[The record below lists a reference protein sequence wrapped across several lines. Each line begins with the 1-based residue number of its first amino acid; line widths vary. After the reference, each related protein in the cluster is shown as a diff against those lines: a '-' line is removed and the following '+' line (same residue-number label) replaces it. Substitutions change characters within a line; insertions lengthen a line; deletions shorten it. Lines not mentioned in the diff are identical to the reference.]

1 MSVSKR
7 TKVPMQNTIYSLENL
22 FELNVFRIPQYQRA
36 YSWEVEPN
44 VATFL
49 EDLRQQ
55 VRIHERSSSKNY
67 FLGTFLLHEETN
79 GDSKFI
85 NVVDGQQRMTTVAIF
100 MATAIKLVAKNIVEF
115 KTQKQSLLKRCF
127 VFDEDKDSRKF
138 RTIKEDDPFFKSE
151 ILGFDP
157 GASVPESASSKR
169 MLAAAEYFETEV
181 KPEEWDSLI
190 QALRTARVMAYAV
203 DNAEDATQIFELQ
216 NDRGKPLTSLESLKS
231 YLMHCIYLFS
241 KSNAEERLEGI
252 QTQFAQIYRIIESLS
267 DEKRAPNEDQLL
279 SNHCAAF
286 LEWKEKEYSKPKE
299 LVKSLI
305 KGLAES
311 EVIRWIENFVNSLV
325 RSYKTVAELFQQR
338 DTLLEFTELLLVG
351 RMGAMWPLLIKTWRH
366 DQSVDKGDF
375 LKTCRLLEV
384 FAFRGYAMSNLRA
397 DSAVSRL
404 HRDARDFEGDF
415 PKLFDR
421 VRVICDW
428 FNVEERFLGGLN
440 NANLFND
447 DKNDARY
454 LLWRYENHLRSQPGR
469 HQPFVRWQDFDN
481 PRSFAATFSIEHIS
495 AQHGDVAATVVEWDE
510 GDPKPFT
517 EVALHR
523 LGNLVLDSVSLNSA
537 KGKKDLAGKLASLTE
552 SSFLSQGE
560 LLRFCQD
567 KEQPVWD
574 LHAVRSRHQC
584 MVEFAVNTWNPD
596 TYHSLSSND

>member
-1 MSVSKR
+1 
-7 TKVPMQNTIYSLENL
+7 MQNTIYSLEDL

-36 YSWEVEPN
+36 YSWELDPN

-55 VRIHERSSSKNY
+55 VRIRERSTSKNY
-67 FLGTFLLHEETN
+67 FLGTFLLHEELI
-79 GDSKFI
+79 GESSFI

-100 MATAIKLVAKNIVEF
+100 IATAIKLAAEKRIDF

-138 RTIKEDDPFFKSE
+138 WTIKEDDPFFKSE

-157 GASVPESASSKR
+157 GASIPTSASAKR
-169 MLAAAEYFETEV
+169 MLAAAEYFAKEV

-231 YLMHCIYLFS
+231 YLMHCIYLYS

-252 QTQFAQIYRIIESLS
+252 QTQFARIYRIVESLS

-286 LEWKEKEYSKPKE
+286 LEWKEKEYSKPKD
-299 LVKSLI
+299 LVKSVI
-305 KGLAES
+305 KELPEA
-311 EVIRWIENFVNSLV
+311 EVISWIEKFVNSLV
-325 RSYKTVAELFQQR
+325 RSYETVAELFKQR
-338 DTLLEFTELLLVG
+338 DTLHQFTQLLLVG

-366 DQSVDKGDF
+366 DQSPDKSKF

-404 HRDARDFEGDF
+404 LRDARSFDGDF
-415 PKLFDR
+415 SHLFKR
-421 VRVICDW
+421 VREICFW
-428 FNVEERFLGGLN
+428 FNVDERFLAGLN
-440 NANLFND
+440 NASLYKD

-454 LLWRYENHLRSQPGR
+454 LLWRYENYLREQPGR
-469 HQPFVRWQDFDN
+469 KQPFVRWQDFDK
-481 PRSFAATFSIEHIS
+481 PRNFAASFSIEHIA
-495 AQHGDVAATVVEWDE
+495 AQHGENSTAIVEWDE
-510 GDPKPFT
+510 GEPAPFI
-517 EVALHR
+517 EIALHR
-523 LGNLVLDSVSLNSA
+523 LGNLVLDSISLNSS

-560 LLRFCQD
+560 LLKFCSD
-567 KEQPVWD
+567 KEHPAWD
-574 LHAVRSRHQC
+574 LDSVKKRHQHLIS
-584 MVEFAVNTWNPD
+584 FAQQMWDPD
-596 TYHSLSSND
+596 SYHSLSSTD